1 MTDINNVTIVGR
13 LTRDCGQQEFQY
25 LQSGTA
31 VARISIAVNRSKKQ
45 GDQWV
50 DEASFFDVVI
60 FGKTAENLLP
70 YLQKGKQIVVK
81 GYLKQDRWQD
91 KQTGENRSRVSV
103 VADEVQLIGG
113 QSQNGNGQGYQ
124 QAQNYQQQQFAQPQY
139 PQNQQQAFNGN
150 MPNNAVTG
158 NPYQSAP
165 QFNQKEQNGMN
176 QAFGGNSNSFKEDL
190 PWENTDIPF

>member
-1 MTDINNVTIVGR
+1 MTDINNVTIIGR
-13 LTRDCGQQEFQY
+13 LTRDCGQQDFQY

-60 FGKTAENLLP
+60 FGKTAENLHP
-70 YLQKGKQIVVK
+70 YLQKGKQIAIK
-81 GYLKQDRWQD
+81 GYLKQDRWKD
-91 KQTGENRSRVSV
+91 KQTGEDRSRVSI

-124 QAQNYQQQQFAQPQY
+124 QTQNYQQQQFAQPQY
-139 PQNQQQAFNGN
+139 QNQQQAFNGN
-150 MPNNAVTG
+150 VPNNTVAG
-158 NPYQSAP
+158 NPYQLAP
-165 QFNQKEQNGMN
+165 QYQ
-176 QAFGGNSNSFKEDL
+176 QANVPPADSGFPE
-190 PWENTDIPF
+190 DIPF

>member
-1 MTDINNVTIVGR
+1 MTDINNVVIVGR
-13 LTRDCGQQEFQY
+13 LTRDCGQQDFQY

-45 GDQWV
+45 AEQWV

-60 FGKTAENLLP
+60 FGKTAENLHP
-70 YLQKGKQIVVK
+70 YLQKGKQIAIK

-103 VADEVQLIGG
+103 VADEVQLLGG

-124 QAQNYQQQQFAQPQY
+124 QTQNYQQQQFAQPQNY
-139 PQNQQQAFNGN
+139 QPTAQAPQQSYQQQPNFNTMPQSPQQPQAQYQNQGYQPQQNFPPPSDGF
-150 MPNNAVTG
+150 P
-158 NPYQSAP
+158 
-165 QFNQKEQNGMN
+165 E
-176 QAFGGNSNSFKEDL
+176 
-190 PWENTDIPF
+190 DIPF

>member
-13 LTRDCGQQEFQY
+13 LTRDCGQREFQY
-25 LQSGTA
+25 TQSGTA

-60 FGKTAENLLP
+60 FGKTAENLHP
-70 YLQKGKQIVVK
+70 YLQKGKQIAVK
-81 GYLKQDRWQD
+81 GYLKQDQWQD
-91 KQTGENRSRVSV
+91 KQTGENRSRVSI

-124 QAQNYQQQQFAQPQY
+124 QTQNYQQQQYAQPQY
-139 PQNQQQAFNGN
+139 QPTAQAPQQFSTQQ
-150 MPNNAVTG
+150 NNLQPQG
-158 NPYQSAP
+158 YQSAP
-165 QFNQKEQNGMN
+165 QYQQ
-176 QAFGGNSNSFKEDL
+176 QAYVPPADGGFPE
-190 PWENTDIPF
+190 DIPF

>member
-1 MTDINNVTIVGR
+1 MTDINNVTIIGR

-60 FGKTAENLLP
+60 FGKPAENLHP
-70 YLQKGKQIVVK
+70 YLQKGKQIAIK
-81 GYLKQDRWQD
+81 GYLKQDRWKD
-91 KQTGENRSRVSV
+91 KQTGENRSRVSI

-113 QSQNGNGQGYQ
+113 QSQNGNGQPHFQ
-124 QAQNYQQQQFAQPQY
+124 PVQQQPYTQ
-139 PQNQQQAFNGN
+139 PQNQQQVFNGN
-150 MPNNAVTG
+150 VPNNTVAG

-165 QFNQKEQNGMN
+165 QYQQ
-176 QAFGGNSNSFKEDL
+176 QAYVPPADGGFPE
-190 PWENTDIPF
+190 DIPF